1 MVPENRKA
9 ISAHLQ
15 AFAGITFSIPN
26 QTPPNI
32 KPKPAEEY
40 IVEVEEKVEPKEDNK
55 LEANTQ
61 QLVRESEVKANEA
74 KTLIAESAA
83 AERPAEDTH

>member
-1 MVPENRKA
+1 M
-9 ISAHLQ
+9 
-15 AFAGITFSIPN
+15 
-26 QTPPNI
+26 
-32 KPKPAEEY
+32 
-40 IVEVEEKVEPKEDNK
+40 EKVEPKEDNK

-61 QLVRESEVKANEA
+61 QLVRESEVKANEV